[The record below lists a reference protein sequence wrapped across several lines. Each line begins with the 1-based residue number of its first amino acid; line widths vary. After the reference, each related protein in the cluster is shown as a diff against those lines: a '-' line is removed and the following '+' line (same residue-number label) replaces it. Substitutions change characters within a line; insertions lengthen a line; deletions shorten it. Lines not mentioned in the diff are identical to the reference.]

1 MRSASVRGCISWVP
15 FLRGLFELMRGQ
27 VPLRPG
33 PFAGGFWPRVI
44 AGSGDP
50 AGAWHTAGSPSRQPR
65 PQIRSAQN
73 RNALR
78 SGADRRRIS
87 GKPLNSSSADPPHS
101 VRHAALPNTRTFA
114 IHVGYTGTFV
124 KFTAVIVPV
133 TLATWYLTIPPP
145 PAVPTTM
152 APELNVTWL

>member
-1 MRSASVRGCISWVP
+1 
-15 FLRGLFELMRGQ
+15 MRGQ

-87 GKPLNSSSADPPHS
+87 GKPL
-101 VRHAALPNTRTFA
+101 
-114 IHVGYTGTFV
+114 
-124 KFTAVIVPV
+124 
-133 TLATWYLTIPPP
+133 
-145 PAVPTTM
+145 
-152 APELNVTWL
+152 